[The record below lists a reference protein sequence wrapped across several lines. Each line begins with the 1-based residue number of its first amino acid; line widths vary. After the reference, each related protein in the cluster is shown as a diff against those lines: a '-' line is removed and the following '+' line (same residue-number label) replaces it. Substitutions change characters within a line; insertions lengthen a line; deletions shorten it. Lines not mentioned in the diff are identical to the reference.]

1 VKLTITFDHYV
12 NIQVFSLEGRCV
24 SVGLIV
30 PKALCIINEKQ
41 HANIVA
47 TSKDCS
53 GGGRL
58 SYLTL
63 DSFLKINLCMHV
75 QVPLR
80 ILYEG

>member
-1 VKLTITFDHYV
+1 MKLTITFDHYV

-41 HANIVA
+41 HAKIFA
-47 TSKDCS
+47 ASKDCS

-63 DSFLKINLCMHV
+63 DNFLKINLCMHG

-80 ILYEG
+80 IL

>member
-1 VKLTITFDHYV
+1 VKLTIIFGHYV
-12 NIQVFSLEGRCV
+12 NIQVFSPEGRRV

-30 PKALCIINEKQ
+30 PKALSIINEKQ
-41 HANIVA
+41 HANIFA
-47 TSKDCS
+47 ASKDCS

-63 DSFLKINLCMHV
+63 DNFLKINLCMHV